1 MPARLYEGAS
11 APAVFFP
18 RRLSHSPAPS
28 SPRPATRAASS
39 KGKDP
44 AKGSPVCGVVAA
56 GMGETVGGV
65 ECEGALDVA
74 LTVSVTVL
82 VAQVDVVQLGVP
94 SLVKVAVLAILSP
107 VVSVLSTTTAKLSA
121 RAWEV
126 PGWTTTP
133 DQVMV
138 PVASRTLQPGCPPQ
152 VAEPATYV
160 VPAGIVSLRVTGVV
174 GAVPES
180 VAVSV

>member
-1 MPARLYEGAS
+1 MI
-11 APAVFFP
+11 
-18 RRLSHSPAPS
+18 
-28 SPRPATRAASS
+28 AASS
-39 KGKDP
+39 NGRDP

-65 ECEGALDVA
+65 ECEGALDLA

-82 VAQVDVVQLGVP
+82 VEQVEVVQRGVP
-94 SLVKVAVLAILSP
+94 SFVKVAVFVIFSP
-107 VVSVLSTTTAKLSA
+107 VVSVLSTTTAKLRA

-138 PVASRTLQPGCPPQ
+138 PVASPTLQPGAPPQ